1 MAPKK
6 KATDISDD
14 FPDLASSEPALD
26 AAIDDLR
33 GVLKADADGS
43 LPDLGGDFGS
53 DFSAEAETPSFG
65 GDFGSEFGGGS
76 TFGGESFGVST
87 DPGGGGDREPGS
99 ALTANMDLIMDIPV
113 EVQIVLGTSRMQ
125 VAGLMGLTE
134 GSTIALDRKIGEPVE
149 IIVNGRLIGL
159 GEITVLE
166 SDDTRFGVKLTEIKR
181 TQKR

>member
-6 KATDISDD
+6 QVSDISDD
-14 FPDLASSEPALD
+14 FPDLAGSEPALD

-33 GVLKADADGS
+33 GVLKTDAEGGV
-43 LPDLGGDFGS
+43 PDLGGDFGS
-53 DFSAEAETPSFG
+53 EFSAGGEAPSFG
-65 GDFGSEFGGGS
+65 GDFGSEFGDGGFGG
-76 TFGGESFGVST
+76 TTDFGGE
-87 DPGGGGDREPGS
+87 DRAPGS

-113 EVQIVLGTSRMQ
+113 EIQIVLGTSRMQ

-166 SDDTRFGVKLTEIKR
+166 SDDTRFGVKLTEIKG
-181 TQKR
+181 TKKR